1 MDYSAASPGALVYP
15 SEFATMGSG
24 FPANT
29 YRVNSVTVGA
39 TVQFTDRVS
48 LRVFDTYEIGN
59 IADWHYAGFNQGL
72 VIGNTLY
79 TDEGPQTYSQNLVGL
94 LVNVKL

>member
-1 MDYSAASPGALVYP
+1 MYP

-39 TVQFTDRVS
+39 TVQVTERVS
-48 LRVFDTYEIGN
+48 LRVFDNYEIGS
-59 IADWHYAGFNQGL
+59 IFDWHYAGFNQGL
-72 VIGNTLY
+72 VSGNTLY
-79 TDEGPQTYSQNLVGL
+79 TDGGPQSYSENLIGVM
-94 LVNVKL
+94 VNVKL